1 MHKQEISKEEVP
13 FILKKFNRSLWLSLL
28 VFPFVLFI
36 LFLPLYRLFF
46 LINLLFLK
54 NHFDQEEIFSCYAL
68 SIVALVLTNFLY
80 GKIILGKKIRNRKVY
95 KVQEMLLVQKK
106 DTYTYTSD
114 TVSNSTYFR
123 LYLLGEHGDQKGIYI
138 SKEDF
143 RRIKENTPIQLTYY
157 EKVNIAVTGWY
168 ENEKLDFFRFFVV
181 KKWKHIKMWLF
192 YCRLP

>member
-1 MHKQEISKEEVP
+1 M
-13 FILKKFNRSLWLSLL
+13 
-28 VFPFVLFI
+28 
-36 LFLPLYRLFF
+36 
-46 LINLLFLK
+46 
-54 NHFDQEEIFSCYAL
+54 
-68 SIVALVLTNFLY
+68 
-80 GKIILGKKIRNRKVY
+80 
-95 KVQEMLLVQKK
+95 VQKK

-168 ENEKLDFFRFFVV
+168 ENEKLDFFSIFCS
-181 KKWKHIKMWLF
+181 KKMEAYQNVAILLSATLKKTRSRDSLMNEYSLVLGHIE
-192 YCRLP
+192 